1 MENKLC
7 NITEV
12 LQKISE
18 NSVLK
23 NELSFNIALIHKI
36 NVKEP
41 LDLNNLMSIYKDGM
55 RSTVGARHLF
65 YNILL
70 CITKNEINSNF
81 YPVEYTALTL
91 INGYF
96 LEIVKYDKELL
107 NIV

>member
-1 MENKLC
+1 
-7 NITEV
+7 
-12 LQKISE
+12 
-18 NSVLK
+18 
-23 NELSFNIALIHKI
+23 
-36 NVKEP
+36 
-41 LDLNNLMSIYKDGM
+41 MSIYKDGM
-55 RSTVGARHLF
+55 RSTVGARYLF

-107 NIV
+107 NIVQYKIRYKSLIIFIPYYQFTIKNNK